1 MKINKITV
9 QITLLLAVISL
20 AISYIIYCFKW
31 SDFWQNA
38 MLGVF
43 GSLLVTS
50 IVSFVG
56 YVHEKRKVLDR
67 VYQNL
72 ISMYQN
78 CCSLD
83 AALNNLAKSSEIKK
97 ATTNMS
103 VELEI
108 AKVIDELKPTQTI
121 LTYSNFKESGINH
134 FFLGLLNFMNSF
146 HMETMVSN
154 IQMSLTE
161 FQLMIAENQL
171 TPQYNDLIVQAKRDN
186 VFCVLSVT
194 KAMNGYIGSMLENQ
208 IIVMEKFYKPEIPW
222 EKSKK
227 YIMAEVQTIQAEL
240 QKMNQQ

>member
-1 MKINKITV
+1 MKINKLTV

-83 AALNNLAKSSEIKK
+83 AALNNLAKSPEIKK

-146 HMETMVSN
+146 HMETMVRS
-154 IQMSLTE
+154 IQMALTE

-171 TPQYNDLIVQAKRDN
+171 SQ
-186 VFCVLSVT
+186 
-194 KAMNGYIGSMLENQ
+194 
-208 IIVMEKFYKPEIPW
+208 
-222 EKSKK
+222 K
-227 YIMAEVQTIQAEL
+227 YDDFTG
-240 QKMNQQ
+240 KTR

>member
-1 MKINKITV
+1 MKTNKITV

-20 AISYIIYCFKW
+20 AISYIIYCFEW

-50 IVSFVG
+50 VVSFVG
-56 YVHEKRKVLDR
+56 YVHEKRKILDR

-78 CCSLD
+78 CYSLD
-83 AALNNLAKSSEIKK
+83 AVLGSLAQNLETEMATKK
-97 ATTNMS
+97 ISA
-103 VELEI
+103 ELEI
-108 AKVIDELKPTQTI
+108 AKVIDELKPSQTI
-121 LTYSNFKESGINH
+121 LTYSSFIKSGINH
-134 FFLGLLNFMNSF
+134 FFLNLLNFIKSF
-146 HMETMVSN
+146 RMRTIVSN
-154 IQMSLTE
+154 IQVALLEYQVML
-161 FQLMIAENQL
+161 AENQL
-171 TPQYNDLIVQAKRDN
+171 TSKQDDLNLQAKCDN
-186 VFCVLSVT
+186 VFRVLSDT
-194 KAMNGYIGSMLENQ
+194 MTMNKKIGDTAENF
-208 IIVMEKFYKPEIPW
+208 IIEMEKFYKPEIPW

>member
-20 AISYIIYCFKW
+20 AISYIIYCFEW

-56 YVHEKRKVLDR
+56 YVHEKRKILDR
-67 VYQNL
+67 IYLNL
-72 ISMYQN
+72 ISIYQN

-83 AALNNLAKSSEIKK
+83 AVLENLSKNIEIKM
-97 ATTNMS
+97 TTPNMS

-108 AKVIDELKPTQTI
+108 AKVIDELKPIQTI
-121 LTYSNFKESGINH
+121 LTYSSFIKSGINL
-134 FFLGLLNFMNSF
+134 FFLNLLNFMRSF
-146 HMETMVSN
+146 QMKTMVSD
-154 IQMSLTE
+154 IQVTLLKY
-161 FQLMIAENQL
+161 QLMLAENQL
-171 TPQYNDLIVQAKRDN
+171 TSKQDDLNLQAKCDN
-186 VFCVLSVT
+186 VFRVLSDT
-194 KAMNGYIGSMLENQ
+194 MTMNKKISDTSENF
-208 IIVMEKFYKPEIPW
+208 IIEMEKYYKPEIPW
-222 EKSKK
+222 VESKK
-227 YIMAEVQTIQAEL
+227 YIMDEVQTIQAEL

>member
-1 MKINKITV
+1 MKTNKITV

-43 GSLLVTS
+43 GSLLVAA

-56 YVHEKRKVLDR
+56 YVHENRKILDH

-83 AALNNLAKSSEIKK
+83 AVLGSLAQNLETEMATKK
-97 ATTNMS
+97 ISA
-103 VELEI
+103 ELEI
-108 AKVIDELKPTQTI
+108 AKVIDELKPSQTI
-121 LTYSNFKESGINH
+121 LTYSSFIKSGINH
-134 FFLGLLNFMNSF
+134 FFLNLLNFIKSF
-146 HMETMVSN
+146 RMRTIVSN
-154 IQMSLTE
+154 IQVALLEYQVML
-161 FQLMIAENQL
+161 AENQL
-171 TPQYNDLIVQAKRDN
+171 TSKQDDLNLQAKCDN
-186 VFCVLSVT
+186 VFRVLSDT
-194 KAMNGYIGSMLENQ
+194 MTMNKKISDTSENF
-208 IIVMEKFYKPEIPW
+208 IIEMEKYYKPEIPW
-222 EKSKK
+222 VESKK